1 MLGNESIHFNIN
13 YSELEEL
20 LPVVTTSN
28 KGLMSAGSYKY
39 SVKYFIVQGTR
50 MAKLYTKSNSTWA
63 RKGGLVC
70 LSDESKSSL
79 YVFCV
84 VEIAG
89 EQPLF
94 NVSRIYGDDSRIK
107 FYQKDS
113 ELYMY
118 YNSQISKNI
127 SVIGF
132 SSENIEYSNN
142 TLDDT
147 FTEVEIS

>member
-1 MLGNESIHFNIN
+1 MLQVKMD
-13 YSELEEL
+13 YPELEGL

-28 KGLMSAGSYKY
+28 KGLMSADSYKY
-39 SVKYFIVQGTR
+39 SVKYFIVQGTK
-50 MAKLYTKSNSTWA
+50 MAKLYTKSNSRWT

-70 LSDESKSSL
+70 FSDESKSSL

-84 VEIAG
+84 VEIDG

-118 YNSQISKNI
+118 YNTNSANNI
-127 SVIGF
+127 SVSGF
-132 SSENIEYSNN
+132 SSGNIEYSNN
-142 TLDDT
+142 TLDGT

>member
-1 MLGNESIHFNIN
+1 M
-13 YSELEEL
+13 
-20 LPVVTTSN
+20 VTTSN
-28 KGLMSAGSYKY
+28 KGLMSADSYKY
-39 SVKYFIVQGTR
+39 SVKYFIVQGTE
-50 MAKLYTKSNSTWA
+50 MAKLYTKSNSRWT

-70 LSDESKSSL
+70 FSDEAKSSL

-94 NVSRIYGDDSRIK
+94 NVSRIYGNDSRIK

-118 YNSQISKNI
+118 YNADVRANI

-132 SSENIEYSNN
+132 SSGNIESYSGK
-142 TLDDT
+142 LDDT
-147 FTEVEIS
+147 FTKVEIS

>member
-1 MLGNESIHFNIN
+1 MSNESVHVNID
-13 YSELEEL
+13 YLALEEL

-28 KGLMSAGSYKY
+28 KGLMSADLYKY
-39 SVKYFIVQGTR
+39 SVKYFVVQGTK
-50 MAKLYTKSNSTWA
+50 MAKLYNKTNSRWT
-63 RKGGLVC
+63 RKGGLVSF
-70 LSDESKSSL
+70 SDEAKSSL
-79 YVFCV
+79 YAFCV

-89 EQPLF
+89 EQTLF
-94 NVSRIYGDDSRIK
+94 KVSRVYGDDSRIK

-118 YNSQISKNI
+118 YNTVSDNNI

-142 TLDDT
+142 ALDDT

>member
-1 MLGNESIHFNIN
+1 MQEA
-13 YSELEEL
+13 
-20 LPVVTTSN
+20 TTSN
-28 KGLMSAGSYKY
+28 KGLMSADSYKY
-39 SVKYFIVQGTR
+39 SVKYFIVQGTK
-50 MAKLYTKSNSTWA
+50 MAKLYTKSNSRWM

-70 LSDESKSSL
+70 FSDESKSSL

-84 VEIAG
+84 VETAG
-89 EQPLF
+89 EQTLF

-118 YNSQISKNI
+118 YNTQASNNI

-132 SSENIEYSNN
+132 SSENIEYLDR
-142 TLDDT
+142 TLDDS